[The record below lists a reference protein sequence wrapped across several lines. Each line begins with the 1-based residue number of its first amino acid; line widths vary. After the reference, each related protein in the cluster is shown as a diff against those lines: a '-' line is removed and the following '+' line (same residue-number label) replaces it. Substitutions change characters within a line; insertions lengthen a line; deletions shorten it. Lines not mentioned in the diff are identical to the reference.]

1 MNWLHLSL
9 ALSKRWFNTSRIE
22 SIVKAIV
29 VIILKGKKAQKWKG
43 RDYINEKEIYFRS
56 FIKFLNSFFF
66 FFLLYWKN
74 IQRRSLSSLLASSVG
89 SAGSM
94 ASYSFYVRFI
104 SYCCWAV
111 ANEEIIASLFI
122 YLLSTHSK
130 RRWRR
135 WRSRSRWRRLH
146 SFIGWIVLS
155 FVLFLVLFWFVSG
168 GPIMRTLTGLQAKAG
183 HPPRTI

>member
-1 MNWLHLSL
+1 MIQYQPNWIDCKSDCCYHFEGEKSAEMKRTRLH
-9 ALSKRWFNTSRIE
+9 KRKRNLFP
-22 SIVKAIV
+22 
-29 VIILKGKKAQKWKG
+29 
-43 RDYINEKEIYFRS
+43 
-56 FIKFLNSFFF
+56 FLYQIFELVFF

-74 IQRRSLSSLLASSVG
+74 IQRRSVSSLLASSVG